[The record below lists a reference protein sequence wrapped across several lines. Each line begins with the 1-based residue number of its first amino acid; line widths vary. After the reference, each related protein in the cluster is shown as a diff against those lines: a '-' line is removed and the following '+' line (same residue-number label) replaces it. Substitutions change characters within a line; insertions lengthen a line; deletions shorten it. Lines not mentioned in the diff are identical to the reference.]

1 MFYVSFH
8 RMILIDFRKVFY
20 LFPKEKVLSVVA
32 TVVCHFSVCFMS
44 TEIVQMIVEMCL
56 YKDS

>member
-1 MFYVSFH
+1 MFYVYH
-8 RMILIDFRKVFY
+8 RMILILEKCFIF
-20 LFPKEKVLSVVA
+20 FQKEKVLSVVA
-32 TVVCHFSVCFMS
+32 IVVCHFSVCFMS